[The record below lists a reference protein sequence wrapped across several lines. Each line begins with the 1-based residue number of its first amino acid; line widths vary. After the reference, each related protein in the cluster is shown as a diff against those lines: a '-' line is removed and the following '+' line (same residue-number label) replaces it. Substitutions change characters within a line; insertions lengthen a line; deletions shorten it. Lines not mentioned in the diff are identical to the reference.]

1 MAMTNF
7 YKEHFK
13 KGQTVYLLRIG
24 DEARRTVPENWIFPA
39 VVKTVGRKY
48 ITVSNTVRDIRF
60 EYDEA
65 KEEIWHDTPYSQDYE
80 LYLTKADVE
89 KILEKRAFQRE
100 ILQQINKIRC
110 MELTE
115 LPLEQLHLL
124 KQAITDIP
132 VMSEIDVKRCSGK
145 EYQAFLWNIRKQEYC
160 PVGQP
165 VSMGSQLLC
174 KKRLD
179 ERIAKKDLLDFED
192 YDILKYKICTRT
204 VYPIITNWKN
214 VEEEK

>member
-24 DEARRTVPENWIFPA
+24 NEARRTVPENWIFPA

-65 KEEIWHDTPYSQDYE
+65 KEEIWNDTPYSQDYE
-80 LYLTKADVE
+80 LYPTKSDAE
-89 KILEKRAFQRE
+89 KILKKRAFQRE

-115 LPLEQLHLL
+115 LSLEQLYLL

-192 YDILKYKICTRT
+192 YDTLKYKICTRT

>member
-1 MAMTNF
+1 
-7 YKEHFK
+7 
-13 KGQTVYLLRIG
+13 
-24 DEARRTVPENWIFPA
+24 
-39 VVKTVGRKY
+39 
-48 ITVSNTVRDIRF
+48 
-60 EYDEA
+60 
-65 KEEIWHDTPYSQDYE
+65 
-80 LYLTKADVE
+80 
-89 KILEKRAFQRE
+89 
-100 ILQQINKIRC
+100 

-115 LPLEQLHLL
+115 LSLEQLYLL

-145 EYQAFLWNIRKQEYC
+145 ECQAFLWNIRKQEYC

-179 ERIAKKDLLDFED
+179 ERIAKKALLDFED
-192 YDILKYKICTRT
+192 YDTLNYKICTRT